1 MATQDEPSKDLLSV
15 HDDLVQ
21 LNKKLLASLSKS
33 KDPALSDAIVTEM
46 REVVH
51 RIDLVQ
57 KLIFTEQANDISSAA
72 KQIDKAN
79 ALAVNSLNQI
89 KNVTDLVNTVTS
101 VLALVDEAIDLAKVL
116 ALA

>member
-1 MATQDEPSKDLLSV
+1 MATQDSPSKDLSSI
-15 HDDLVQ
+15 HGDLIQ

-33 KDPALSDAIVTEM
+33 KDSALSDAIVTEM

-57 KLIFTEQANDISSAA
+57 KLIFTQQADDISTAA
-72 KQIDKAN
+72 RQIDKAN
-79 ALAVNSLNQI
+79 ALAVNNLNQI
-89 KNVTDLVNTVTS
+89 TTVTALVNTVTS
-101 VLALVDEAIDLAKVL
+101 VLGLVDEAIDLAKVV